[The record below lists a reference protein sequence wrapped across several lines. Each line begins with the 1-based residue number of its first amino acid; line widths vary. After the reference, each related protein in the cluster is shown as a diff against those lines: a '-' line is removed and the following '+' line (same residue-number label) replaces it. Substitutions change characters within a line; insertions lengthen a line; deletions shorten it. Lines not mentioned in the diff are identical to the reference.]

1 MPWNARSAF
10 KHTKAAQSQADKRIW
25 AKTANAV
32 LKATGDEG
40 RAVRIANYQV
50 KKSAAKRKA

>member
-10 KHTKAAQSQADKRIW
+10 RHTKAAQSQADKRLW
-25 AKTANAV
+25 ARTANAV

-50 KKSAAKRKA
+50 KQSNMKRKV